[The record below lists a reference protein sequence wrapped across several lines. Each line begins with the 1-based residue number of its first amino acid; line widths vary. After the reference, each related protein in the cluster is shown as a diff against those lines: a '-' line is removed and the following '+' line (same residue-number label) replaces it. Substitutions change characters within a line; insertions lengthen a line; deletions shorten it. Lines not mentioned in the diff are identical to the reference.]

1 MAPWNVAL
9 SSRNPARWRDRFV
22 LNDIS
27 LGLEFESHWNHIYWK
42 KYVICIYWVIS
53 VLRVIINRKF
63 IGHKEN
69 NWLGIPKQ
77 SIKWRAFLTFS
88 WKCFPLLIS
97 IFYSHFLSSL
107 YKFYSDIFR
116 MSIRV
121 NFLGEPITFPCFFR
135 KSALFS
141 FEEAL
146 EKSAIKW

>member
-1 MAPWNVAL
+1 MAEWNVAR

-22 LNDIS
+22 LNDIL

-107 YKFYSDIFR
+107 YKFYSDIFSNVDSSKLFQESR
-116 MSIRV
+116 LLSPVFSERA
-121 NFLGEPITFPCFFR
+121 LCFPLR
-135 KSALFS
+135 RRLK
-141 FEEAL
+141 
-146 EKSAIKW
+146 KVQ